1 MNPSA
6 DISQEELVVFL
17 QETEEQLQLLDEDFI
32 TLEKEG
38 ANVEVLQEIFRA
50 AHTIKGSSAMLG
62 LDAMSQVG
70 HAMETVLDR
79 LRNGTLEV
87 STPVIDALLYG
98 LDMLRSLKNDLV
110 SGQDTSTG
118 MESVVAGLEKVAGDS
133 TNSGV
138 TKVNEAIAPN
148 TEELEKLKR
157 ALAVGHSAY
166 RINVE
171 VDPDSSWAAVRFFQI
186 TSELS
191 QWGEVI
197 DSVPSHEDIEKG
209 EVDHTLALLLTSS
222 QDASALEDALSSVP
236 DIVGI
241 EIIPSSLEQVT
252 SAAAVSDG
260 ASKPGGIDVRTPK
273 LSGTSSPKLAQI
285 SQTVRVDVKL
295 LDRFMN
301 LVGEMVIDRNRIG
314 QIGKVLESK
323 YEGDETVSA
332 LGETSAHI
340 MKIVNE
346 LQQNV
351 LKARMLPIGT
361 VFNGLPRLVRDL
373 TQKAGKKVDFI
384 IKGQET
390 ELDRTIIE
398 QIRDPLLHLLRNAVD
413 HGIESPEKRKSA
425 GKPDKATICLAAYQE
440 QNHIFITV
448 EDDGGG
454 IDAAEVRDTLVE
466 KGLISVEE
474 ATRLTDTETIN
485 LIFRSGISTAKKVTQ
500 VSGRGVGM
508 DVVKT
513 NIEAIDGSVSL
524 ETKVGQGTKFTIRL
538 PLTLA
543 TIDGLMVTSN
553 DAVYVIP
560 MASMVEVVKL
570 EAGQIKTI
578 MGKEVIRLRDNILPL
593 LRLDKEFGHGM
604 DGTRHGDGTLVAVVR
619 AGDKTVGVA
628 VDSVMEPQ
636 ETVVKSVGKYIGSV
650 AGVAGATILG
660 DGRVALIL
668 DTTSLVKEAI
678 GH

>member
-32 TLEKEG
+32 ALEKEG

-87 STPVIDALLYG
+87 TTPVIDALLCG
-98 LDMLRSLKNDLV
+98 LDMIRSLKNDLV

-118 MESVVAGLEKVAGDS
+118 VESVVAGLEKVIGDS

-138 TKVNEAIAPN
+138 TKINEAIAPN

-157 ALAVGHSAY
+157 ALAGGHSAY

-197 DSVPSHEDIEKG
+197 DSVPSQEDIEKG

-241 EIIPSSLEQVT
+241 EIIPYSLEQVT
-252 SAAAVSDG
+252 SAAAVRDG
-260 ASKPGGIDVRTPK
+260 ASKPGEIDVRTPK

-314 QIGKVLESK
+314 QIGKVLEAK

-361 VFNGLPRLVRDL
+361 VFNGFPRLVRDL

-413 HGIESPEKRKSA
+413 HGIEAPEKRRSA
-425 GKPDKATICLAAYQE
+425 GKPDKGTICLAAYQE

-448 EDDGGG
+448 EDDGDG
-454 IDAAEVRDTLVE
+454 IDAAEVRDTIVK

-524 ETKVGQGTKFTIRL
+524 ETKVGHGTKFTIRL

-543 TIDGLMVTSN
+543 TINGLMVTSN

-570 EAGQIKTI
+570 EASQVKTI

-593 LRLDKEFGHGM
+593 LRLDKEFGRGI
-604 DGTRHGDGTLVAVVR
+604 DGTRHGNGTLVAVVR
-619 AGDKTVGVA
+619 AGDKTAGVA

-650 AGVAGATILG
+650 AGIAGATILG

-668 DTTSLVKEAI
+668 DTTSLVKEAT